1 MPKIG
6 IIYNDIKPIACK
18 TAHQIQ
24 DQLLSR
30 GWQVFM
36 ATGSGGLLGHSKPSR
51 PVCFTPIDQLVPP
64 HFDQDLS
71 FAIVLGGDG
80 TVHPQFAPVNGQ
92 YGTHGLFDRNLPK
105 SA

>member
-24 DQLLSR
+24 DQLLSL

-36 ATGSGGLLGHSKPSR
+36 ATGSGWYS
-51 PVCFTPIDQLVPP
+51 PIGSPAV
-64 HFDQDLS
+64 
-71 FAIVLGGDG
+71 G
-80 TVHPQFAPVNGQ
+80 HPQFAPVNGQ

>member
-24 DQLLSR
+24 DQLLSL

-36 ATGSGGLLGHSKPSR
+36 ADRQRWSVGHSKPSR
-51 PVCFTPIDQLVPP
+51 PVCFTPYPI
-64 HFDQDLS
+64 S
-71 FAIVLGGDG
+71 
-80 TVHPQFAPVNGQ
+80 
-92 YGTHGLFDRNLPK
+92 
-105 SA
+105 

>member
-24 DQLLSR
+24 DQLLSL

-64 HFDQDLS
+64 PLRARFKFCDR
-71 FAIVLGGDG
+71 VGG
-80 TVHPQFAPVNGQ
+80 
-92 YGTHGLFDRNLPK
+92 
-105 SA
+105 